1 MAILISDE
9 IRDALERELKYAEN
23 SVQIISAF
31 CKERTIER
39 LNSLIPERVSDRN
52 IMLRFRMDDIVK
64 GVTDIEAARLCID
77 EGWNVYFR
85 FDLHAKTYIVD
96 DKRGIIGS
104 ANSTNKGL
112 SFSNAS
118 NLEIATLVDMDDL
131 DIQKIG
137 RLYKGAIKVD
147 SSLLDEMKAELDRAD
162 KTSSG
167 RSLKWS
173 DNIIDKFHPSVNTL
187 FSFELPDSD
196 SMTGYIPF
204 LEDDFNGNNEE
215 FKEAFRWSNA
225 YCWLVDDVRQHGGEA
240 YFGELTADLHD
251 VLVSDPKPYRKDVK
265 KMLANL
271 LSIVEKLN
279 MPELLIDRPNY
290 SQRVRIVR

>member
-9 IRDALERELKYAEN
+9 IRNALEHELKCAEN

-31 CKERTIER
+31 CKKKTIER
-39 LNSLIPERVSDRN
+39 LTSLIPEGVSDRN

-96 DKRGIIGS
+96 NKRGIIGS

-112 SFSNAS
+112 SLSYAS
-118 NLEIATLVDMDDL
+118 NLEIATIVNMDDL
-131 DIQKIG
+131 DIQKID
-137 RLYKGAIKVD
+137 RLYKGAIKAD
-147 SSLLDEMKAELDRAD
+147 SRLLDEMKAEIDRTN
-162 KTSSG
+162 KTSAG
-167 RSLKWS
+167 ECLKWN
-173 DNIIDKFHPSVNTL
+173 DDILDKFHPSVNTL

-196 SMTGYIPF
+196 SVTGYIPF
-204 LEDDFNGNNEE
+204 LEDDFHGNIEE
-215 FKEAFRWSNA
+215 FKEALRWSNA
-225 YCWLVDDVRQHGGEA
+225 YSWLVDDVKRHDGEA
-240 YFGELTADLHD
+240 YFGELTVDLHD

-271 LSIVEKLN
+271 LSLVEKLD

-290 SQRVRIVR
+290 SQRVRVVR